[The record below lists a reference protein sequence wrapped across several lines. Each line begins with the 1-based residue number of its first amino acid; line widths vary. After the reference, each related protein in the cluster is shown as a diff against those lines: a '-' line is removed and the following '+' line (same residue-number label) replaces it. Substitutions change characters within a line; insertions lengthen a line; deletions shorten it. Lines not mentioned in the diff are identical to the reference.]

1 MDVGTV
7 KRAFFKNIAKTSFFS
22 QRSFNI
28 NLIDYDLRWLRMQVY
43 YFYRHTT
50 ENYIFLSHERMTDHQ
65 LIFKW
70 IDYVR
75 EDVVNHAEE
84 WQRNIKG
91 LTDLSINEFHIRDI
105 LNIDHPCAFDTMEDY
120 DLLIFRKIITPD
132 DQITNSDVTG
142 EVHESIFGLAT
153 TPISFIM
160 SQHVLISIRETG
172 NKAID
177 HYVER
182 FEQILQRSIE
192 EQNKPRKLPST
203 PIDLTL
209 RMLNS
214 MIDAYLDLRTPLTR
228 RVEHW
233 QRELLQGRKRF
244 NQWPQLF
251 QENMAFQQ
259 VENLCEEQIETLQEL
274 RDELVENYHHLMGE
288 HAAESPDLLLVRMND
303 LVSHI
308 ERTQKHTSRLR
319 AAIQSAIDLHFN
331 AIANQ
336 TNENMRILA
345 IITAVFAPLTLL
357 TGVYGM
363 NFEFIPG
370 LKSPEGFWMM
380 LAAMLLSTVLLLY
393 YFYRQHLV
401 GRGEKSVIEML
412 AQQKHQRNVN
422 LFWFLD
428 YEPIKQTLKEVEK
441 ITRFK

>member
-1 MDVGTV
+1 
-7 KRAFFKNIAKTSFFS
+7 
-22 QRSFNI
+22 
-28 NLIDYDLRWLRMQVY
+28 MQIY

-50 ENYIFLSHERMTDHQ
+50 EQYVFLSHEHQTDHP
-65 LIFKW
+65 LIFQW
-70 IDYVR
+70 VDCIR

-84 WQRNIKG
+84 WQKKIKAI
-91 LTDLSINEFHIRDI
+91 TDLSINEFHIRDI
-105 LNIDHPCAFDTMEDY
+105 LNIDHPCDFDTMEDY
-120 DLLIFRKIITPD
+120 DVLIFRKIITPED
-132 DQITNSDVTG
+132 HIENNNSVG
-142 EVHESIFGLAT
+142 EQHESIFGLAT
-153 TPISFIM
+153 TPISFIV
-160 SQHVLISIRETG
+160 SQHILVSVREQG
-172 NKAID
+172 NQAVD
-177 HYVER
+177 NYVQR
-182 FEQILQRSIE
+182 FQSILQRSIQ
-192 EQNKPRKLPST
+192 EQNKPRKLPQS
-203 PIDLTL
+203 PIDLSL
-209 RMLNS
+209 RLLNTI
-214 MIDAYLDLRTPLTR
+214 IDGYLALRTPLTR

-288 HAAESPDLLLVRMND
+288 HATESPDLLLVRMND
-303 LVSHI
+303 LVSHL

-319 AAIQSAIDLHFN
+319 MAIQSAIDLHFN

-370 LKSPEGFWMM
+370 LKSPLGFWMM
-380 LAAMLLSTVLLLY
+380 LGVMLLCTVLLLF

-401 GRGEKSVIEML
+401 GRCEKSVIELL
-412 AQQKHQRNVN
+412 AQQKRQHNVN

-428 YEPIKQTLKEVEK
+428 YEPLKQTLKEVEK
-441 ITRFK
+441 ITKLK

>member
-1 MDVGTV
+1 
-7 KRAFFKNIAKTSFFS
+7 
-22 QRSFNI
+22 
-28 NLIDYDLRWLRMQVY
+28 MQIY

-50 ENYIFLSHERMTDHQ
+50 EQYVFLSHEHQTDHP
-65 LIFKW
+65 LIFQW
-70 IDYVR
+70 VDCIR

-84 WQRNIKG
+84 WQKKIKAI
-91 LTDLSINEFHIRDI
+91 TDLSINEFHIRDI
-105 LNIDHPCAFDTMEDY
+105 LNIDHPCDFDTMEDY
-120 DLLIFRKIITPD
+120 DVLIFRKIITPED
-132 DQITNSDVTG
+132 HIENNNSVG
-142 EVHESIFGLAT
+142 EQHESIFGLAT
-153 TPISFIM
+153 TPISFIV
-160 SQHVLISIRETG
+160 SQHILVSVREQG
-172 NKAID
+172 NQAVD
-177 HYVER
+177 NYVQR
-182 FEQILQRSIE
+182 FQSILQRSIQ
-192 EQNKPRKLPST
+192 EQNKPRKLPQS
-203 PIDLTL
+203 PIDLSL
-209 RMLNS
+209 RLLNTI
-214 MIDAYLDLRTPLTR
+214 IDGYLALRTPLTR

-251 QENMAFQQ
+251 QENIAFQQ

-288 HAAESPDLLLVRMND
+288 HATESPDLLLVRMND
-303 LVSHI
+303 LVSHL

-319 AAIQSAIDLHFN
+319 MAIQSAIDLHFN

-370 LKSPEGFWMM
+370 LKSPLGFWMM
-380 LAAMLLSTVLLLY
+380 LGVMLLCTVLLLY

-401 GRGEKSVIEML
+401 GRGEKSVIELL
-412 AQQKHQRNVN
+412 AQQKRQHNVN

-428 YEPIKQTLKEVEK
+428 YEPLKQTLKEVEK
-441 ITRFK
+441 ITKLK

>member
-1 MDVGTV
+1 
-7 KRAFFKNIAKTSFFS
+7 
-22 QRSFNI
+22 
-28 NLIDYDLRWLRMQVY
+28 MQIY

-50 ENYIFLSHERMTDHQ
+50 EQYVFLSHEHQTDHP
-65 LIFKW
+65 LIFQW
-70 IDYVR
+70 VDCIR

-84 WQRNIKG
+84 WQKKIKAI
-91 LTDLSINEFHIRDI
+91 TDLSINEFHIRDI
-105 LNIDHPCAFDTMEDY
+105 LNIDHPCDFDTMEDY
-120 DLLIFRKIITPD
+120 DVLIFRKIITPED
-132 DQITNSDVTG
+132 HIENNNSVG
-142 EVHESIFGLAT
+142 EQHESIFGLAT
-153 TPISFIM
+153 TPISFIV
-160 SQHVLISIRETG
+160 SQHILVSVREQG
-172 NKAID
+172 NQAVD
-177 HYVER
+177 NYVQR
-182 FEQILQRSIE
+182 FQSVLQRSIQ
-192 EQNKPRKLPST
+192 EQNKPRKLPQS
-203 PIDLTL
+203 PIDLSL
-209 RMLNS
+209 RLLNTI
-214 MIDAYLDLRTPLTR
+214 IDGYLALRTPLTR

-288 HAAESPDLLLVRMND
+288 HATESPDLLLVRMND
-303 LVSHI
+303 LVSHL

-319 AAIQSAIDLHFN
+319 MAIQSAIDLHFN

-370 LKSPEGFWMM
+370 LKSPLGFWMM
-380 LAAMLLSTVLLLY
+380 LGVMLLCTVLLLY

-401 GRGEKSVIEML
+401 GRGEKSVIELL
-412 AQQKHQRNVN
+412 AQQKRQHNVN

-428 YEPIKQTLKEVEK
+428 YEPLKQTLKEVEK
-441 ITRFK
+441 ITKLK

>member
-1 MDVGTV
+1 
-7 KRAFFKNIAKTSFFS
+7 
-22 QRSFNI
+22 
-28 NLIDYDLRWLRMQVY
+28 MQIY

-50 ENYIFLSHERMTDHQ
+50 EQYVFLSHEHQTDHP
-65 LIFKW
+65 LIFQW
-70 IDYVR
+70 VDCIR

-84 WQRNIKG
+84 WQKKIKAI
-91 LTDLSINEFHIRDI
+91 TDLSINEFHIRDI
-105 LNIDHPCAFDTMEDY
+105 LNIDHPCDFDTMEDY
-120 DLLIFRKIITPD
+120 DVLIFRKIITPED
-132 DQITNSDVTG
+132 HIENNNSVG
-142 EVHESIFGLAT
+142 EQHESIFGLAT
-153 TPISFIM
+153 TPISFIV
-160 SQHVLISIRETG
+160 SQHILVSVREQG
-172 NKAID
+172 NQAVD
-177 HYVER
+177 NYVQR
-182 FEQILQRSIE
+182 FQSILQRSIQ
-192 EQNKPRKLPST
+192 EQNKPRKLPQS
-203 PIDLTL
+203 PIDLSL
-209 RMLNS
+209 RLLNTI
-214 MIDAYLDLRTPLTR
+214 IDGYLALRTPLTR

-288 HAAESPDLLLVRMND
+288 HATESPDLLLVRMND
-303 LVSHI
+303 LVSHL

-319 AAIQSAIDLHFN
+319 MAIQSAIDLHFN

-370 LKSPEGFWMM
+370 LKSPLGFWMM
-380 LAAMLLSTVLLLY
+380 LGVMLLCTVLLLY

-401 GRGEKSVIEML
+401 GRGEKSVIELL
-412 AQQKHQRNVN
+412 APQKRQHNVN
-422 LFWFLD
+422 LFWSLD
-428 YEPIKQTLKEVEK
+428 YEPLKQTLKEVEK
-441 ITRFK
+441 ITKLK

>member
-1 MDVGTV
+1 
-7 KRAFFKNIAKTSFFS
+7 
-22 QRSFNI
+22 
-28 NLIDYDLRWLRMQVY
+28 MQIY

-50 ENYIFLSHERMTDHQ
+50 EQYVFLSHEHQTDHP
-65 LIFKW
+65 LIFQW
-70 IDYVR
+70 VDCIR

-84 WQRNIKG
+84 WQKKIKAI
-91 LTDLSINEFHIRDI
+91 TDLSINEFHIRDI
-105 LNIDHPCAFDTMEDY
+105 LNIDHPCDFDTMEDY
-120 DLLIFRKIITPD
+120 DVLIFRKIITPED
-132 DQITNSDVTG
+132 HIENNNSVG
-142 EVHESIFGLAT
+142 EQHESIFGLAT
-153 TPISFIM
+153 TPISFIV
-160 SQHVLISIRETG
+160 SQHILVSVREQG
-172 NKAID
+172 NQAVD
-177 HYVER
+177 NYVQR
-182 FEQILQRSIE
+182 FQSILQRSIQ
-192 EQNKPRKLPST
+192 EQNKPRKLPQS
-203 PIDLTL
+203 PIDLSL
-209 RMLNS
+209 RLLNTI
-214 MIDAYLDLRTPLTR
+214 IDGYLALRTPPTR

-288 HAAESPDLLLVRMND
+288 HATESPDLLLVRMND
-303 LVSHI
+303 LVSHL

-319 AAIQSAIDLHFN
+319 MAIQSAIDLHFN

-370 LKSPEGFWMM
+370 LKSPLGFWMM
-380 LAAMLLSTVLLLY
+380 LGVMLLCTVLLLY

-401 GRGEKSVIEML
+401 GRGEKSVIELL
-412 AQQKHQRNVN
+412 AQQKRQHNVN

-428 YEPIKQTLKEVEK
+428 YEPLKQTLKEVEK
-441 ITRFK
+441 ITKLK

>member
-1 MDVGTV
+1 M
-7 KRAFFKNIAKTSFFS
+7 

-28 NLIDYDLRWLRMQVY
+28 NFIDHDLSWLRMQVY

-50 ENYIFLSHERMTDHQ
+50 ENYIFLSRERMTDHE

-70 IDYVR
+70 ADYVR
-75 EDVVNHAEE
+75 EDVVNHAEQ
-84 WQRNIKG
+84 WQKNIKG

-132 DQITNSDVTG
+132 DQITNSEVTG
-142 EVHESIFGLAT
+142 EIHESIFGLAT

-303 LVSHI
+303 LGSHI

>member
-1 MDVGTV
+1 
-7 KRAFFKNIAKTSFFS
+7 
-22 QRSFNI
+22 
-28 NLIDYDLRWLRMQVY
+28 MQIY

-50 ENYIFLSHERMTDHQ
+50 EQYVFLSHEHQTDHP
-65 LIFKW
+65 LIFQW
-70 IDYVR
+70 VDCIR

-84 WQRNIKG
+84 WQKKIKAI
-91 LTDLSINEFHIRDI
+91 TDLSINEFHIRDI
-105 LNIDHPCAFDTMEDY
+105 LNIDHPCDFDTMEDY
-120 DLLIFRKIITPD
+120 DVLIFRKIITPED
-132 DQITNSDVTG
+132 HIENNNSVG
-142 EVHESIFGLAT
+142 EQHESIFGLAT
-153 TPISFIM
+153 TPISFIV
-160 SQHVLISIRETG
+160 SQHILVSVREQG
-172 NKAID
+172 NQAVD
-177 HYVER
+177 NYVQR
-182 FEQILQRSIE
+182 FQSILQRSIQ
-192 EQNKPRKLPST
+192 EQNKPRKLPQS
-203 PIDLTL
+203 PIDLSL
-209 RMLNS
+209 RLLNTI
-214 MIDAYLDLRTPLTR
+214 IDGYLALRTPLTR

-288 HAAESPDLLLVRMND
+288 HATESPDLLLVRMND
-303 LVSHI
+303 LVSHL

-319 AAIQSAIDLHFN
+319 MAIQSAIDLHFN

-363 NFEFIPG
+363 NFEFSPG
-370 LKSPEGFWMM
+370 LKSPLGFWMM
-380 LAAMLLSTVLLLY
+380 LGVMLLCTVLLLY

-401 GRGEKSVIEML
+401 GRGEKSVIELL
-412 AQQKHQRNVN
+412 AQQKRQHNVN

-428 YEPIKQTLKEVEK
+428 YEPLKQTLKEVEK
-441 ITRFK
+441 ITKLK

>member
-7 KRAFFKNIAKTSFFS
+7 KRAFFKNIAKASFFS

-70 IDYVR
+70 VDYVR

-84 WQRNIKG
+84 WQKNIKG

>member
-1 MDVGTV
+1 
-7 KRAFFKNIAKTSFFS
+7 
-22 QRSFNI
+22 
-28 NLIDYDLRWLRMQVY
+28 MQVY

-50 ENYIFLSHERMTDHQ
+50 DNYIFLSRERMTDHE

-70 IDYVR
+70 ADCVR
-75 EDVVNHAEE
+75 EDVVNHAEQ
-84 WQRNIKG
+84 WQKNIKG

-132 DQITNSDVTG
+132 DQISNSDVTG
-142 EVHESIFGLAT
+142 EIHESIFGLAT

-214 MIDAYLDLRTPLTR
+214 MVDAYLDLRTPLTR

-303 LVSHI
+303 LGSHI

>member
-1 MDVGTV
+1 M
-7 KRAFFKNIAKTSFFS
+7 

-28 NLIDYDLRWLRMQVY
+28 NFIDHDLSWLRMQVY

-50 ENYIFLSHERMTDHQ
+50 ENYIFLSRERMTDHE

-70 IDYVR
+70 ADYVR
-75 EDVVNHAEE
+75 EDVVNHAEQ
-84 WQRNIKG
+84 WQKNIKG

-132 DQITNSDVTG
+132 DQITNSEVTG
-142 EVHESIFGLAT
+142 EIHESIFGLAT
-153 TPISFIM
+153 TPISFIT

-214 MIDAYLDLRTPLTR
+214 MVDAYLDLRTPLTR

>member
-1 MDVGTV
+1 M
-7 KRAFFKNIAKTSFFS
+7 

-28 NLIDYDLRWLRMQVY
+28 NFIDHDLSWLHMQVY

-50 ENYIFLSHERMTDHQ
+50 DNYIFLSRERMTDHE

-70 IDYVR
+70 ADCVR
-75 EDVVNHAEE
+75 EDVVNHAEQ
-84 WQRNIKG
+84 WQKNIKG

-132 DQITNSDVTG
+132 DQISNSDVTG
-142 EVHESIFGLAT
+142 EIHESIFGLAT

-303 LVSHI
+303 LGSHI

>member
-1 MDVGTV
+1 
-7 KRAFFKNIAKTSFFS
+7 
-22 QRSFNI
+22 
-28 NLIDYDLRWLRMQVY
+28 MQIY

-50 ENYIFLSHERMTDHQ
+50 EQYVFLSHEHQTDHP
-65 LIFKW
+65 LIFQW
-70 IDYVR
+70 VDCIR

-84 WQRNIKG
+84 WQKKIKAI
-91 LTDLSINEFHIRDI
+91 TDLSINEFHIRDI
-105 LNIDHPCAFDTMEDY
+105 LNIDHPCDFDTMEDY
-120 DLLIFRKIITPD
+120 DVLIFRKIITPED
-132 DQITNSDVTG
+132 HIENNNSVG
-142 EVHESIFGLAT
+142 EQHESIFGLAT
-153 TPISFIM
+153 TPISFIV
-160 SQHVLISIRETG
+160 SQHILVSVREQG
-172 NKAID
+172 NQAVD
-177 HYVER
+177 NYVQR
-182 FEQILQRSIE
+182 FQSILQRSIQ
-192 EQNKPRKLPST
+192 EQNKPRKLPQS
-203 PIDLTL
+203 PIDLSL
-209 RMLNS
+209 RLLNTI
-214 MIDAYLDLRTPLTR
+214 IDGYLALRTPLTR

-288 HAAESPDLLLVRMND
+288 HATESPDLLLVRMND
-303 LVSHI
+303 LVSHL

-319 AAIQSAIDLHFN
+319 MAIQSAIDLHFN

-370 LKSPEGFWMM
+370 LKSPLGFWMM
-380 LAAMLLSTVLLLY
+380 LGVMLLCTVLLLY

-401 GRGEKSVIEML
+401 GRGEKSVIEL
-412 AQQKHQRNVN
+412 WAQQKRQHNVN

-428 YEPIKQTLKEVEK
+428 YEPLKQTLKEVEK
-441 ITRFK
+441 ITKLK

>member
-1 MDVGTV
+1 MQIYYVY
-7 KRAFFKNIAKTSFFS
+7 KHAAEQYAFIS
-22 QRSFNI
+22 Q
-28 NLIDYDLRWLRMQVY
+28 QVQDEHHLA
-43 YFYRHTT
+43 FMWVDC
-50 ENYIFLSHERMTDHQ
+50 I
-65 LIFKW
+65 
-70 IDYVR
+70 R
-75 EDVVNHAEE
+75 EDVVMQTEE
-84 WQRNIKG
+84 WQKNING
-91 LTDLSINEFHIRDI
+91 LTRLSINEFHIRDI
-105 LNIDHPCAFDTMEDY
+105 LNIDHPCAFDTMDDY

-132 DQITNSDVTG
+132 DQISNSEVTG

-153 TPISFIM
+153 TPISFII
-160 SQHVLISIRETG
+160 SQDVLISIRETG
-172 NKAID
+172 NKAMD
-177 HYVER
+177 AYVQR
-182 FEQILQRSIE
+182 YEQIVQRDISD
-192 EQNKPRKLPST
+192 QNKPRKLPST

-274 RDELVENYHHLMGE
+274 RDELVENYHHLMGQ
-288 HAAESPDLLLVRMND
+288 HASESPDLLLVRMND

-380 LAAMLLSTVLLLY
+380 LAAMLLSTLLLLY

-412 AQQKHQRNVN
+412 AHQKRQRNMN

-441 ITRFK
+441 ITKLK

>member
-1 MDVGTV
+1 
-7 KRAFFKNIAKTSFFS
+7 
-22 QRSFNI
+22 
-28 NLIDYDLRWLRMQVY
+28 MQIY

-50 ENYIFLSHERMTDHQ
+50 EQYVFLSHEHQTDHP
-65 LIFKW
+65 LIFQW
-70 IDYVR
+70 VDCIR

-84 WQRNIKG
+84 WQKKIKAI
-91 LTDLSINEFHIRDI
+91 TDLSINEFHIRDI
-105 LNIDHPCAFDTMEDY
+105 LNIDHPCDFDTMEDY
-120 DLLIFRKIITPD
+120 DVLIFRKIITPED
-132 DQITNSDVTG
+132 HIENNNSVG
-142 EVHESIFGLAT
+142 EQHESIFGLAT
-153 TPISFIM
+153 TPISFIV
-160 SQHVLISIRETG
+160 SQHILVSVREQG
-172 NKAID
+172 NQAVD
-177 HYVER
+177 NYVQR
-182 FEQILQRSIE
+182 FQSILQRSIQ
-192 EQNKPRKLPST
+192 EQNKPRKLPQS
-203 PIDLTL
+203 PIDLSL
-209 RMLNS
+209 RLLNTI
-214 MIDAYLDLRTPLTR
+214 IDGYLALRTPLTR

-244 NQWPQLF
+244 NQWPQLS

-288 HAAESPDLLLVRMND
+288 HATESPDLLLVRMND
-303 LVSHI
+303 LVSHL

-319 AAIQSAIDLHFN
+319 MAIQSAIDLHFN

-370 LKSPEGFWMM
+370 LKSPLGFWMM
-380 LAAMLLSTVLLLY
+380 LGVMLLCTVLLLY

-401 GRGEKSVIEML
+401 GRGEKSVIELL
-412 AQQKHQRNVN
+412 AQQKRQHNVN

-428 YEPIKQTLKEVEK
+428 YEPLKQTLKEVEK
-441 ITRFK
+441 ITKLK